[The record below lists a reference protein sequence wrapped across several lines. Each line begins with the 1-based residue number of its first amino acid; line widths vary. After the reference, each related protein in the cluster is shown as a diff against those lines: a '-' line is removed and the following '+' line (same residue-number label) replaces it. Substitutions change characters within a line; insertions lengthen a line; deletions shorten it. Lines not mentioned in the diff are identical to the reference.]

1 MKKFLFIIIS
11 MAALASCNVL
21 DIEPQ
26 NSIPAE
32 VAFKDKAGIE
42 KGILGAYSSFQNLS
56 YYGRSYLIFSDLA
69 ADNLDHPSDATALEY
84 AQVDN
89 NAILPENASVE
100 GLWSSGYE
108 SINAA
113 NSVIVQVPGMA
124 DMTDGEKNQALGE
137 LYFIRALSH
146 FNLINYFGGIPVKTI
161 PTTGNNT
168 FDVKRNTVAEVYQ
181 QIITDL
187 TFAENNLAISS
198 PKNRASRYAAKALLA
213 RVYLYQGNY
222 AQAKVKATEVIES
235 KAYELLDDFAAI
247 FTDASA
253 ESVFEIDF
261 TELRRNRIA
270 EYNLPKALQARREVA
285 PSANLLSSFE
295 PDDIRPSATIAVLGG
310 QAYSTKYDDLAK
322 GADNVIVLRLAEMY
336 LIRAEAEAR
345 LQGDIDA
352 IRADIDEVRARAHLQ
367 ATTASTYGTLL
378 TAIEKERRAEFA
390 FEGHRWFDLVRTGR
404 AVDVLPKVTN
414 INQTLFPVPLSE
426 IITNRDPDMK
436 QNPGY

>member
-187 TFAENNLAISS
+187 TFAENNLAITS
-198 PKNRASRYAAKALLA
+198 PKIHRCLC
-213 RVYLYQGNY
+213 RVG
-222 AQAKVKATEVIES
+222 
-235 KAYELLDDFAAI
+235 F
-247 FTDASA
+247 
-253 ESVFEIDF
+253 
-261 TELRRNRIA
+261 
-270 EYNLPKALQARREVA
+270 
-285 PSANLLSSFE
+285 
-295 PDDIRPSATIAVLGG
+295 
-310 QAYSTKYDDLAK
+310 
-322 GADNVIVLRLAEMY
+322 
-336 LIRAEAEAR
+336 
-345 LQGDIDA
+345 
-352 IRADIDEVRARAHLQ
+352 
-367 ATTASTYGTLL
+367 
-378 TAIEKERRAEFA
+378 
-390 FEGHRWFDLVRTGR
+390 
-404 AVDVLPKVTN
+404 
-414 INQTLFPVPLSE
+414 
-426 IITNRDPDMK
+426 RD
-436 QNPGY
+436 